1 MTVRWK
7 RTAAVLAAGMLS
19 MAMAFT
25 SMADWQSATSEG
37 GTYQGVYDEKRNGS
51 LDVTLYDR
59 TTVVEGQEPVPVA
72 DGKISLIKLAD
83 IEKQYTTIAVL
94 PEIAAVSQE
103 IAPAWDNLQDAET
116 IKGWQAAILE
126 KESDLSA
133 LIKTQSFDSKGN
145 TKFADISQGIY
156 MVFQKEGD
164 NAKGYQ
170 YVEPYIVSVPTGNLT
185 FDGKVEGK
193 DGKSVN
199 FVYDL
204 LSTPKVRPCTSEAI
218 IDPPVKKV
226 ITDRAGTAIL
236 REDRFDF
243 LLEALDGA
251 PLPEGKDIGVRKNG
265 DPNDKTTTVVKEGNT
280 LTLSMDGGLDAQEF
294 GIFRYT
300 EPGTY
305 KYRVYEKKGS
315 DAAYAYDSQVYDLTV
330 TVTLDRNGVLVPE
343 TNYDEAEFVFTNVYT
358 PNPQAVDAPAVTKV
372 VNDAKGNA
380 LEVTDKFTFKLTA
393 LEGAPLPAAADY
405 GISATGKKN
414 DASTTITKN
423 GDSLEMTMK
432 ANLATQRFGLIRF
445 KEAGTYK
452 YQVSEVLPGG
462 NETDDKYAYDTKV
475 YDYTVTVTEKDGKLS
490 VSSSPASSDF
500 TFTNISRGITVEA
513 IRVKKKVKN
522 YSTGA
527 EVTGDSRK
535 FTFELRVNE
544 NRNPSAPMPAGSSS
558 DTLKIVKAAVT
569 DGAVTF
575 GEIPFN
581 EPGTYYYTV
590 TERKENNTSYLF
602 DTKTFWISIKVEDQ
616 KGALKV
622 TSIGVHPE
630 EDAEPISDSANG
642 KILTFTNQRR
652 NRSGGGGGGGGNGG
666 GSTPEGDID
675 IPLDG
680 QDQVLPED
688 IMEIPLTAPQT
699 GDQSRMILFGGI
711 TVAAIVML
719 GIWMVAARRSRRD

>member
-25 SMADWQSATSEG
+25 SMADWQSATTEG
-37 GTYQGVYDEKRNGS
+37 GTYQGVYNEKRNGS
-51 LDVTLYDR
+51 LDITLYDR
-59 TTVVEGQEPVPVA
+59 TTVVEGKDPSPVA

-83 IEKQYTTIAVL
+83 IEKEYTAIAVL
-94 PEIAAVSQE
+94 PEISAVSQE
-103 IAPAWDNLQDAET
+103 IAPDWDNLQDAET

-126 KESDLSA
+126 KESDLST
-133 LIKTQSFDSKGN
+133 LIKTKSFDSKGN
-145 TKFADISQGIY
+145 AKFADLAQGVY

-185 FDGKVEGK
+185 FDGKTEVK
-193 DGKSVN
+193 DGNSEN

-204 LSTPKVRPCTSEAI
+204 LSQPKVSPCTGEGI
-218 IDPPVKKV
+218 IDPPAKKV
-226 ITDRAGTAIL
+226 ITDRAGKAIL

-251 PLPEGKDIGVRKNG
+251 PLPEGKDIGVRING

-294 GIFRYT
+294 GIIRYT

-305 KYRVYEKKGS
+305 KYKVYEKKGS
-315 DAAYAYDSQVYDLTV
+315 DQAYSYDSKVYDLTV
-330 TVTLDRNGVLVPE
+330 TAVLE
-343 TNYDEAEFVFTNVYT
+343 RDGTISATTNYDEAEFVFTNIYT
-358 PNPQAVDAPAVTKV
+358 PEPQAVDAPAVTKV

-393 LEGAPLPAAADY
+393 LDGAPLPAPADY

-414 DASTTITKN
+414 DASTTITKS
-423 GDSLEMTMK
+423 GESLEMTMK
-432 ANLATQRFGLIRF
+432 ANLGTQRFGLIRF
-445 KEAGTYK
+445 DKAGTYK
-452 YQVSEVLPGG
+452 YQVAEVLPGG
-462 NETDDKYAYDTKV
+462 KEYDEKYTYDKKV
-475 YDYTVTVTEKDGKLS
+475 YDYTVTVTEKDGKYS
-490 VSSSPASSDF
+490 VSSSPANSAV
-500 TFTNISRGITVEA
+500 TFTNTSRGITVEA
-513 IRVKKKVKN
+513 LQVKKKVKN

-527 EVTGDSRK
+527 EITGDSHK
-535 FTFELRVNE
+535 FIFELRVNE
-544 NRNPSAPMPAGSSS
+544 NKNASAPMPAGSSS
-558 DTLKIVKAAVT
+558 DTLKIVRAAAV
-569 DGAVTF
+569 DGAVSF
-575 GEIPFN
+575 GEFPFN
-581 EPGTYYYTV
+581 QPRTYYYTV
-590 TERKENNTSYLF
+590 TERKENNTSYYF
-602 DTKTFWISIKVEDQ
+602 DTKTFYVSIKVENQ

-622 TSIGVHPE
+622 TSIAVQPE
-630 EDAEPISDSANG
+630 EDAEAISDSENG
-642 KILTFTNQRR
+642 KILTFTNRK
-652 NRSGGGGGGGGNGG
+652 RSGGGGRRRGGGGDP
-666 GSTPEGDID
+666 TPDTDIN
-675 IPLDG
+675 IPLD
-680 QDQVLPED
+680 QPPVPED
-688 IMEIPLTAPQT
+688 IAEIPLAAPQT